1 MPIDLSIFP
10 ALNASLNGASG
21 VLLVVGHRFIQKKRL
36 AAHRACMLAAFVC
49 STIFLACYLYYH
61 FHAGVIRFHGQ
72 GWIRPV
78 YFTLLLSHTILAIV
92 VVPMVLV
99 TLARAL
105 RSDFVRHRAIAR
117 WTYPIW
123 LYVSVTGVIVYFF
136 VYHWFQ

>member
-1 MPIDLSIFP
+1 MQVDLSIFP

-21 VLLVVGHRFIQKKRL
+21 VLLLVGHSFIKKQRV
-36 AAHRACMLAAFVC
+36 AAHRTCMLAAFTC
-49 STIFLACYLYYH
+49 STVFLACYLYYH
-61 FHAGVIRFHGQ
+61 YHVGIIYFRGH

-78 YFTLLLSHTILAIV
+78 YFTLLLTHTILAVV

-105 RSDFVRHRAIAR
+105 RSDFERHRAIAR

-123 LYVSVTGVIVYFF
+123 LYVSVTGVLVYFF
-136 VYHWFQ
+136 VYRWFR